1 MLNNVVIVVIVVVDA
16 VVVVVVVVVVVDDF
30 RRLNF
35 HLLTYSVNEKKGQ
48 KLSLVCLCGKL
59 SLKLILCIN
68 SEQNS
73 VNHFCVQ

>member
-16 VVVVVVVVVVVDDF
+16 VVVVVVVVVDDF